1 MAREKAVNRKMGMKM
16 KENLY
21 QVILWI
27 ILLIIAG
34 TMVLPFLYVIMV
46 SFTDS
51 SVYVAGSFY
60 LWPKKW
66 STEAYQLILSGAGFL
81 NALKSTLF
89 ITLVGTPLNVLV
101 CAGLAYLLSKP
112 VPGKKF
118 FNKYVMITMLFGAG
132 MIPNFMNMKALG
144 LMDSYFACI
153 LPSVCG
159 AWTVMVMR
167 SFFQS
172 LSVELEEAAEIDGC
186 GQLKM
191 FGIIV
196 LPLSKAMLASMTLF
210 AFVSYW
216 NTYFS
221 AVMYLTS
228 TAKAPLQVYVQKIV
242 LSSTVSD
249 VVDLQLELAKT
260 VPQEVMR
267 MAAVVVVVLPVLV
280 VYPFLQ
286 KYFASGMMVGAV
298 KG

>member
-144 LMDSYFACI
+144 LMDTRPKAR
-153 LPSVCG
+153 PCG
-159 AWTVMVMR
+159 
-167 SFFQS
+167 
-172 LSVELEEAAEIDGC
+172 
-186 GQLKM
+186 
-191 FGIIV
+191 
-196 LPLSKAMLASMTLF
+196 
-210 AFVSYW
+210 
-216 NTYFS
+216 
-221 AVMYLTS
+221 
-228 TAKAPLQVYVQKIV
+228 
-242 LSSTVSD
+242 
-249 VVDLQLELAKT
+249 
-260 VPQEVMR
+260 
-267 MAAVVVVVLPVLV
+267 
-280 VYPFLQ
+280 
-286 KYFASGMMVGAV
+286 
-298 KG
+298 

>member
-1 MAREKAVNRKMGMKM
+1 
-16 KENLY
+16 
-21 QVILWI
+21 
-27 ILLIIAG
+27 
-34 TMVLPFLYVIMV
+34 MVLPFLYVIVV
-46 SFTDS
+46 SFTDG
-51 SVYVAGSFY
+51 SVYEAGSFY

-66 STEAYQLILSGAGFL
+66 SADAYQLILSGSGFL

-89 ITLVGTPLNVLV
+89 ITLVGTPMNVLV

-112 VPGKKF
+112 VPGRGF
-118 FNKYVMITMLFGAG
+118 LNKYVMITMLFSAG

-144 LMDSYFACI
+144 LIDSYFACI
-153 LPSVCG
+153 FPSVCG

-172 LSVELEEAAEIDGC
+172 LPLELEEAAEIDGC
-186 GQLKM
+186 GQLRM
-191 FGIIV
+191 FATIT

-216 NTYFS
+216 NTYFN

-228 TAKAPLQVYVQKIV
+228 TAKATLQVYVQKVV

-267 MAAVVVVVLPVLV
+267 MAAVVVVVFPVLI

-286 KYFASGMMVGAV
+286 KYFESGMMVGAV

>member
-1 MAREKAVNRKMGMKM
+1 MAQQNIKNKKLGMKM
-16 KENLY
+16 KENIY
-21 QVILWI
+21 QTVLWI
-27 ILLIIAG
+27 FLLAVVG
-34 TMVLPFLYVIMV
+34 TMVLPFLYVIVV
-46 SFTDS
+46 SFTDG
-51 SVYVAGSFY
+51 SVYEAGSFY

-66 STEAYQLILSGAGFL
+66 SADAYQLILSGSGFL

-89 ITLVGTPLNVLV
+89 ITLVGTPMNVLV

-112 VPGKKF
+112 VPGRGF
-118 FNKYVMITMLFGAG
+118 LNKYVMITMLFSAG

-144 LMDSYFACI
+144 LIDSYFACI
-153 LPSVCG
+153 FPSVCG

-172 LSVELEEAAEIDGC
+172 LPLELEEAAEIDGC
-186 GQLKM
+186 GQLRM
-191 FGIIV
+191 FATIT

-216 NTYFS
+216 NTYFN

-228 TAKAPLQVYVQKIV
+228 TAKATLQVYVQKVV

-260 VPQEVMR
+260 VQQEVMR
-267 MAAVVVVVLPVLV
+267 MAAVVVVVFPVLI

-286 KYFASGMMVGAV
+286 KYFESGMMVGAV

>member
-1 MAREKAVNRKMGMKM
+1 MAQQNIKNKKLGMKM
-16 KENLY
+16 KENIY
-21 QVILWI
+21 QTVLWI
-27 ILLIIAG
+27 FLLAVVG
-34 TMVLPFLYVIMV
+34 TMVLPFLYVIVV
-46 SFTDS
+46 SFTDG
-51 SVYVAGSFY
+51 SVYEAGSFY

-66 STEAYQLILSGAGFL
+66 SADAYQLILSGSGFL

-89 ITLVGTPLNVLV
+89 ITLVGTPMNVLV

-112 VPGKKF
+112 VPGRGF
-118 FNKYVMITMLFGAG
+118 LNKYVMITMLFSAG

-144 LMDSYFACI
+144 LIDSYFACI
-153 LPSVCG
+153 FPSVCG
-159 AWTVMVMR
+159 AWTVMVLR

-172 LSVELEEAAEIDGC
+172 LPLELEEAAEIDGC
-186 GQLKM
+186 GQLRM
-191 FGIIV
+191 FATIT

-216 NTYFS
+216 NTYFN

-228 TAKAPLQVYVQKIV
+228 TAKATLQVYVQKVV

-267 MAAVVVVVLPVLV
+267 MAAVVVVVFPVLI

-286 KYFASGMMVGAV
+286 KYFESGMMVGAV